1 MNTTT
6 IMTMTMTTDTLTDGE
21 HAMSKA
27 TALSISVGIFG
38 ALSTWLT
45 AAVWPLP
52 VWVLFLAW
60 ASFFFVGSGIGGLLK
75 SVACNWTGI
84 AIATCTLLAVN
95 GTESAVLLAVAVG
108 IGSLAMVQ
116 VSRMPWLSA
125 TPAIVFGFAMT
136 VGTIAAT
143 THPITTSGVSNPAL
157 IAATT
162 ALVGAAFGVASE
174 WLAQIVLRAW
184 PVPGEAPDMAQPA

>member
-1 MNTTT
+1 
-6 IMTMTMTTDTLTDGE
+6 
-21 HAMSKA
+21 MSKISA
-27 TALSISVGIFG
+27 LALSVGVLG
-38 ALSTWLT
+38 MLSTLMT
-45 AAVWPLP
+45 ATVWKLP

-60 ASFFFVGSGIGGLLK
+60 ASFFFVGSGVAGLLK

-84 AIATCTLLAVN
+84 AIATATLLSVHN
-95 GTESAVLLAVAVG
+95 TSSAMWLAIAVG
-108 IGSLAMVQ
+108 IGSFAMVQ
-116 VSRMPWLSA
+116 VSRLPWVSA

-143 THPITTSGVSNPAL
+143 GNSISTTGVSNPAL

-174 WLAQIVLRAW
+174 WGAAAIATLAQATGLRRA
-184 PVPGEAPDMAQPA
+184 VQ